1 MPLDNNTSAAAQ
13 RISDYILS
21 AAADDDGILAISIM
35 DIKGNILAA
44 KSKQSFKETFGLAS
58 DGEKYGG
65 ILAIAT
71 LSLVNEV
78 KNIFGEAQA
87 IITIHDNCKLMLLP
101 MPSYRLL
108 IGLVLQRSVNAEDG
122 HIANKIE
129 RLLAAARK

>member
-1 MPLDNNTSAAAQ
+1 MPLDNTATTAAAQ
-13 RISDYILS
+13 KISDHILS
-21 AAADDDGILAISIM
+21 ADDSILAISIM

-44 KSKQSFKETFGLAS
+44 KSKQSFKETFGLTS

-71 LSLVNEV
+71 LTLVNEV

-108 IGLVLQRSVNAEDG
+108 IGLVLQRSVNAEDS
-122 HIANKIE
+122 HIPNKIE
-129 RLLAAARK
+129 RLLATAHK

>member
-35 DIKGNILAA
+35 DIKGNILAT

-87 IITIHDNCKLMLLP
+87 IITIHDNC
-101 MPSYRLL
+101 
-108 IGLVLQRSVNAEDG
+108 
-122 HIANKIE
+122 
-129 RLLAAARK
+129 

>member
-1 MPLDNNTSAAAQ
+1 MPLDNTTAAQ
-13 RISDYILS
+13 RISDNILS
-21 AAADDDGILAISIM
+21 ADDGILAISIM

-44 KSKQSFKETFGLAS
+44 KSKQSFKETFGLTS

-71 LSLVNEV
+71 LSLVNEL
-78 KNIFGEAQA
+78 KNIVGDAQA

-108 IGLVLQRSVNAEDG
+108 DLYFSVQLMQKTIISPTELKHYWQLIND
-122 HIANKIE
+122 ISIY
-129 RLLAAARK
+129 

>member
-1 MPLDNNTSAAAQ
+1 MPLDNTAAAQ
-13 RISDYILS
+13 RILDTILS
-21 AAADDDGILAISIM
+21 ADDGILALSIM

-44 KSKQSFKETFGLAS
+44 KSKQSFKETFGLTS

-78 KNIFGEAQA
+78 KDIVGEVQA

-101 MPSYRLL
+101 MPSSRLL
-108 IGLVLQRSVNAEDG
+108 VGLVLQRSVKAEDD
-122 HIANKIE
+122 HIPNRIKT
-129 RLLAAARK
+129 LLAAHK